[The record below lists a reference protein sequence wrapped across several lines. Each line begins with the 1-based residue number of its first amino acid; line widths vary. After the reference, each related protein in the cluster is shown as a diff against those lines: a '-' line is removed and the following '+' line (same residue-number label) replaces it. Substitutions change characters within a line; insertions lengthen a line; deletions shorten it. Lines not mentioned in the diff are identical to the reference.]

1 MVIRSWK
8 SCQVIFYFY
17 FILIGL
23 QEYSGQ
29 GNWTWNQLFW
39 HGRGIIINSDCDL
52 APCISVSVKGAKILK
67 KSIEFSCSQFQGYL
81 NSEEVMGKVL
91 AGRRKNVILA
101 SKMGTRVPKYTA
113 EDVEISLTKSLER
126 LQTDYL
132 DLYQAWNC
140 SYS

>member
-1 MVIRSWK
+1 M
-8 SCQVIFYFY
+8 
-17 FILIGL
+17 
-23 QEYSGQ
+23 
-29 GNWTWNQLFW
+29 
-39 HGRGIIINSDCDL
+39 
-52 APCISVSVKGAKILK
+52 
-67 KSIEFSCSQFQGYL
+67 